1 MQPNDTEEQKPR
13 VVVKRLQAED
23 FEDVDE
29 SEIDGEERAHDR
41 VNMIPNSQVNRNQ
54 GQTIT

>member
-1 MQPNDTEEQKPR
+1 MKVKANENEEKAR
-13 VVVKRLQAED
+13 VVQPGQGED

-41 VNMIPNSQVNRNQ
+41 VNMIPNSQVNRN
-54 GQTIT
+54 